1 MSDMKFTPSP
11 GKLKLTSL
19 TCACLGTLTILG
31 LGFGVFTCVSA
42 LSPGNNQPVYAAD
55 PTQQVDLSDP
65 NIRVTYGVDGS
76 MYVDIYVD
84 DKDSFDLASVNVNG
98 EQSESSDPLDHGG
111 DNDAK
116 PSSTTESNDSSD
128 NNTTEEQ
135 STESTTEQPGSTT
148 EDEDL
153 TDNDTS
159 SESDVESDVESESD
173 TASESESDNND
184 VHKPS
189 SDDDSMTDE
198 EREIL
203 SSGKYMDNDEVYV
216 VVWGDTLTEISNMTG
231 FSVDFLAAYNHIE
244 NPNLIYA
251 GESLRYPSIH

>member
-11 GKLKLTSL
+11 CKLKLTSL
-19 TCACLGTLTILG
+19 ACACLGTLTILG

-65 NIRVTYGVDGS
+65 NIRVTYGVDGT
-76 MYVDIYVD
+76 MYVDIYVN
-84 DKDSFDLASVNVNG
+84 DKDAFDLTGVNVNG

-111 DNDAK
+111 DNDDDK

-128 NNTTEEQ
+128 DTTEEQ
-135 STESTTEQPGSTT
+135 STESTTEQSDSIT
-148 EDEDL
+148 EDEDS
-153 TDNDTS
+153 TDSDASSDTS
-159 SESDVESDVESESD
+159 SDIE
-173 TASESESDNND
+173 SESESGNND

-189 SDDDSMTDE
+189 NDNDSMTDE

-203 SSGKYMDNDEVYV
+203 SSGKYLDNDEVYV

-251 GESLRYPSIH
+251 GESLRYPSLN